1 MDPMQQ
7 NLRSQPVEHNYCEMS
22 GLWLDQKYFPF
33 FQSDLQEVM
42 QEKKPNCSVRFSVE
56 EGMIFSGPPQEISEA
71 YNMAMDFICK
81 CLQIDEVQLLRTTT
95 TTNDYYHE
103 LRVTNYDEHELRLRR
118 NTITTKYDYD
128 DSSRGLASI
137 GFLLTLLLIR
147 NSITTNYELRR
158 PRTTITTKY
167 DYDEIRLRRL
177 Q

>member
-1 MDPMQQ
+1 MTCAAYYVRLAMDPMQQ

-81 CLQIDEVQLLRTTT
+81 CLQLDEVQLLRTTT

-128 DSSRGLASI
+128 DSSI
-137 GFLLTLLLIR
+137 GVSPPSDFC
-147 NSITTNYELRR
+147 
-158 PRTTITTKY
+158 
-167 DYDEIRLRRL
+167 
-177 Q
+177 